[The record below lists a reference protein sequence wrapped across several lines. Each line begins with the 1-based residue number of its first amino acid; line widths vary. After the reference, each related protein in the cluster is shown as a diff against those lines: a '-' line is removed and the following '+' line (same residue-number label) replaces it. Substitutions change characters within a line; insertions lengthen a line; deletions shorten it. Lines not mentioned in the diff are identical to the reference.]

1 MGLGIASIFIVRGSI
16 VPAFADAAS
25 RNIPIPSVEYATG
38 DWYVKENAHLIKNKD
53 VSDLRNIVEFTVDT
67 SQGIDKDTGRVW
79 DDDDA
84 LGEKYVYA
92 KGNRKTSNIYGSM
105 FYATNGYSAKFPKL
119 FIDRE
124 SKRY

>member
-1 MGLGIASIFIVRGSI
+1 MGLGIASIFIVGGSV
-16 VPAFADAAS
+16 VPTFADAAS
-25 RNIPIPSVEYATG
+25 RNIPVPNVEYTTE

-53 VSDLRNIVEFTVDT
+53 
-67 SQGIDKDTGRVW
+67 IDKDTGRVW
-79 DDDDA
+79 DDDDT

-124 SKRY
+124 SKRLEQTSRRFK